1 MRALQYAFS
10 IPNFL
15 AVRAA
20 DRLPLPVLERGSIPG
35 LSEVSPQS
43 RPLPGPD
50 WVRLE
55 PMLAGICGS
64 DISML
69 LNRGSPALTPFISFP
84 LVPGHEV
91 VARVQEAGSAVDNL
105 TAGQRVVVMP
115 VISCQMRGLEP
126 CRPCARGESGVCER
140 TAEGSLSAGMLIG
153 FCKDIP
159 GGWAE
164 EMTAHQSQLFPV
176 PDSIPDTTAV
186 LIEPLSVAIH
196 AVLRDPP
203 PDDAKVLII
212 GSGTIGLLVLA
223 ALRLL
228 GKRCDV
234 TVLARHPE
242 QVRLAEKFG
251 ATRVLKGVSA
261 GEAAQ
266 QVVGARR
273 YKPIKGGYS
282 YAGGFDWV
290 FDCVGSKRSVDDS
303 LRVAGPQGHLV
314 MVGCA
319 AEVSHIDL
327 TFIWARELTITGC
340 YVYGRESSLPGEPHS
355 FEVAIDLLST
365 RPDFGLDEMVTHTI
379 PLSDWK
385 RGMQTVLDRKGSGAI
400 KVVYDCQS

>member
-1 MRALQYAFS
+1 VRALEYKFS
-10 IPNFL
+10 IPGFL

-20 DRLPLPVLERGSIPG
+20 DRLPLPVLERGAIPG
-35 LSEVSPQS
+35 LTEIKPEPK
-43 RPLPGPD
+43 PLPGPD
-50 WVRLE
+50 WVRLK
-55 PMLAGICGS
+55 PTLTGICGS
-64 DISML
+64 DISMI
-69 LNRGSPALTPFISFP
+69 LNRSSPALMPFISFP
-84 LVPGHEV
+84 LVPGHEI
-91 VARVQEAGSAVDNL
+91 VATVGETGSNVSDLAE
-105 TAGQRVVVMP
+105 GQRVVVMP
-115 VISCQMRGLEP
+115 VISCQMRDLEP
-126 CRPCARGESGVCER
+126 CPACARGESGVCER
-140 TAEGSLSAGMLIG
+140 TAEGSLSPGMLIG
-153 FCKDIP
+153 FCKDLP

-164 EMTAHQSQLFPV
+164 EMVAHRSQVFPI
-176 PDSIPDTTAV
+176 PDSIPDKTAV

-196 AVLRDPP
+196 GVLRDPP

-228 GKRCDV
+228 DKRCDV

-261 GEAAQ
+261 GKAALD
-266 QVVGARR
+266 VVGARR
-273 YKPIKGGYS
+273 YKPIKGGYT

-303 LRVAGPQGHLV
+303 LRVAGSQGHVV

-319 AEVSHIDL
+319 SEMSHIDL

-340 YVYGRESSLPGEPHS
+340 YVYGREHELPGEPHT
-355 FEVAIDLLST
+355 FEVAIDLLSK
-365 RPDFGLDEMVTHTI
+365 RPDFGLGEMVTHTI
-379 PLSDWK
+379 PLSNWK
-385 RGMQTVLDRKGSGAI
+385 QGMQTVLDRKGSGAI